1 MAFKCSL
8 TLGLLDFKIILYYI
22 FKYHKSSI
30 KHPGGYLISGLITER
45 LGGEVMSEQTINLN

>member
-30 KHPGGYLISGLITER
+30 KHPGGYFNFGPHYR
-45 LGGEVMSEQTINLN
+45 KVGGGGDE